1 MESLIQDLRFSLKLL
16 WKDKGFS
23 ATAVA
28 TLAVCIGANAAI
40 FSVINAVV
48 LRPLPVPEPDRLVS
62 IMNSYPKAGVERASN
77 GVPDYY
83 DRLRDVSACEEQAL
97 YNTPRV
103 TIGEKGS
110 VEQVRAMNVTPS
122 FFRLLRVPPLLGR
135 IFSEEEGTTGKER
148 KVILSYALWQ
158 RLHGG
163 QNSALGKDLRIYGN
177 PYTIVG
183 VMPKSFSFAGSDIQV
198 WRPLAF
204 TLEQKSDSARHSNSY
219 QMIGRLKSNASVEQ
233 AQAQVNVIN
242 AANLERFPEM
252 KQIIVNAGFNTRVV
266 PLQDDLIRD
275 VKRTLFLL
283 WGGALFVL
291 LIGAVNIANI
301 VLARSSARIREIATR
316 FALGA
321 GRWRITRQLMTESLL
336 LTCFSSGLGLILGYW
351 GLKALNQIGLDR
363 LPRAD
368 EVALDGAVAIF
379 ILGLALVVGV
389 AIGLIPMMQ
398 ALHVNL
404 NLVFR
409 QDGRAGTSRGARAL
423 RNALAVAQVA
433 IALVLLIGAGLLL
446 ASFRKVIAIN
456 PGFDTPQQ
464 VLTGSVT
471 LPAARYKS
479 DADRRSFIARALESI
494 RSVPGVQQAGAT
506 DTIPFGSRYS
516 DGVILAEGY
525 EMKPGESLVSPNQV
539 VVTPGYFEAMG
550 IPLLQGRRFD
560 ERDSENS
567 AQVIMVD
574 DRLARR
580 FWGDK
585 SPIGRRMW
593 RPSSPQNLLH
603 PDETSH
609 WYTVVGV
616 IRSIKLRALVDTDE
630 RVGAYFSPFSQAP
643 NSTMTFALKCS
654 RNTAYLI
661 SGLRGRMA
669 ELDPELPLYDLRT
682 MQERTEE
689 SLTSRRSPL
698 VLSMVFGLVAL
709 FLSGLGIY
717 GVLAYMVAQR
727 TKEIGIRMAVGS
739 TPEGIFHLILK
750 EGVVILAIGFALGL
764 SGAFAV
770 GEYIRSILYGVQP
783 TDPAVMLS
791 VAAILAVVALAA
803 CVLPARR
810 ATRVDPI
817 MALRCE

>member
-1 MESLIQDLRFSLKLL
+1 MESLIHDLKFSLKLL

-23 ATAVA
+23 ATAIA

-40 FSVINAVV
+40 FSVISAVV
-48 LRPLPVPEPDRLVS
+48 LRPLQVPEPDRLIS
-62 IMNSYPKAGVERASN
+62 MINSYPKAGVQRASN

-83 DRLRDVSACEEQAL
+83 DRLRDVNACEELAL

-122 FFRLLRVPPLLGR
+122 FFRVLRVPPLLGH
-135 IFSEEEGTTGKER
+135 IFTEEDGTTGKEFR
-148 KVILSYALWQ
+148 VVLSYALWQ
-158 RLHGG
+158 RLYGG
-163 QNSALGKDLRIYGN
+163 QNSVLGKDLRIYGN

-183 VMPKSFSFAGSDIQV
+183 IMPKSFSFAGADIQL

-204 TLEQKSDSARHSNSY
+204 TPEQRADSARHSNSY
-219 QMIGRLKSNASVEQ
+219 QMIGRLKTGAGVEQ
-233 AQAQVNVIN
+233 AQAQVNAIN

-252 KQIIVNAGFNTRVV
+252 RQIIVNAGFHTSVV

-275 VKRTLFLL
+275 VKNTLFLL

-321 GRWRITRQLMTESLL
+321 GRWRITRQLLTESLFL
-336 LTCFSSGLGLILGYW
+336 SCVSSALGLILSYW
-351 GLKALNQIGLDR
+351 GLKILNRIGLDR

-368 EVALDGAVAIF
+368 EVALDGAVALF

-389 AIGLIPMMQ
+389 SIGLIPMVQ
-398 ALHVNL
+398 ALHINL
-404 NLVFR
+404 SLVFR
-409 QDGRAGTSRGARAL
+409 QDGRAGTSRGARFL

-456 PGFDTPQQ
+456 PGFGPPQQ

-471 LPAARYKS
+471 LPALRYRS
-479 DADRRSFIARALESI
+479 DADARTFMARALESI
-494 RSVPGVQQAGAT
+494 RSLPEVLSAGAT
-506 DTIPFGSRYS
+506 DTIPFGSRNS
-516 DGVILAEGY
+516 DSVILAEGY

-539 VVTPGYFEAMG
+539 IVTPGYFEAMG
-550 IPLLQGRRFD
+550 IPLVQGRLFD
-560 ERDSENS
+560 ERDVEKS
-567 AQVIMVD
+567 AQAIIVD

-580 FWGDK
+580 FWGD
-585 SPIGRRMW
+585 SNPIGRRMW
-593 RPSSPQNLLH
+593 QPSSPQNLIH
-603 PDETSH
+603 PDETSR

-616 IRSIKLRALVDTDE
+616 IRSVKLRALVDTDD
-630 RVGAYFSPFSQAP
+630 RVGAYFFPFAQATR
-643 NSTMTFALKCS
+643 STVTFALRCS
-654 RNTAYLI
+654 GNPAGVI
-661 SGLRGRMA
+661 SGLRKRIA
-669 ELDPELPLYDLRT
+669 ELDPELPLYDVRT

-698 VLSMVFGLVAL
+698 LLSMVFGLVAL
-709 FLSGLGIY
+709 FLAGLGIY

-727 TKEIGIRMAVGS
+727 TKEIGIRMAVGC
-739 TPEGIFHLILK
+739 TPEGIFRLILV
-750 EGVVILAIGFALGL
+750 EGFIILAIGFVCGL
-764 SGAFAV
+764 SGALAF
-770 GEYIRSILYGVQP
+770 GKYLRSLLYGIQP
-783 TDPAVMLS
+783 TDPAVVLS
-791 VAAILAVVALAA
+791 VSAVLAVVALAA
-803 CVLPARR
+803 CLLPARR
-810 ATRVDPI
+810 ATRIDPI
-817 MALRCE
+817 TALRWE